1 MADNILQ
8 HSQVN
13 EDVVTLVAEGRQFTC
28 HRTKLI
34 ASSDYFRAMFSNN
47 FTEQEK
53 NTIELQGIDADCLL
67 LLLRYVQSGSYVIP
81 SGSVLVLLQTASMLQ
96 FINVQRACEQQVLTT
111 LSCDSCLEVYYVTST
126 LGFSHIATAAL
137 TIAVWQFSEIRK
149 KPLFLQLSL
158 SELVEYISHPALN
171 PGPGGE
177 WTVWEALASWVEEN
191 EIERGG
197 HLLQLLLCLD
207 FHTLTVEDISNM
219 LFYSII
225 SDNNEV
231 VQVLN
236 GLKKF
241 KMDNVCSKDPT
252 SSKKFTVDSE
262 DNIKKEG
269 NEQQEDEE
277 QKEAREIVE
286 KIMKQSKRKLPQVPC
301 VVGFRQSQSQQKKKK
316 AKYSDDEEYHDF
328 NLASQIRNFD
338 MVPVIYSFDL
348 VTKKM
353 TEEIAL
359 TKLCN
364 GPVRCSGY
372 QVCSI
377 GPSIYILGGEYH
389 LGHGNWNKSLWRYN
403 TASKKWIVENMLPQ
417 PRRHNMVCVVDSVIY
432 LLGGFG
438 RHRVVQSSMDA
449 YDTALGDWLQCPDM
463 PHCITYGAVC
473 AFKGRLMVFTREMQL
488 LTYYPSMKKWS
499 AIPLRSPNKQ
509 GYKAAL
515 TWKNHIYLID
525 EFSTEVYRFSPEED
539 KNITRFG
546 RFVNPPANVCVV
558 DGKIYNFSCD
568 DLDESNIIEIL
579 DVSEE
584 MQDSVL
590 DTSSVNTEISSQ
602 LRIKKNDSQ
611 QIDAVEVLAKEVWRE
626 KEADL
631 HTSTNTMCLAEATF
645 SLGCFPLLK
654 LGD

>member
-1 MADNILQ
+1 VMADNILQ

-96 FINVQRACEQQVLTT
+96 
-111 LSCDSCLEVYYVTST
+111 
-126 LGFSHIATAAL
+126 
-137 TIAVWQFSEIRK
+137 
-149 KPLFLQLSL
+149 
-158 SELVEYISHPALN
+158 
-171 PGPGGE
+171 
-177 WTVWEALASWVEEN
+177 EN

-403 TASKKWIVENMLPQ
+403 TASKKWIVENMLGSGVSASLP
-417 PRRHNMVCVVDSVIY
+417 PHSAASPAPPPTDPSVSKPVKFS
-432 LLGGFG
+432 GK
-438 RHRVVQSSMDA
+438 SSN
-449 YDTALGDWLQCPDM
+449 
-463 PHCITYGAVC
+463 
-473 AFKGRLMVFTREMQL
+473 
-488 LTYYPSMKKWS
+488 
-499 AIPLRSPNKQ
+499 RSH
-509 GYKAAL
+509 
-515 TWKNHIYLID
+515 TD